1 MLKIKCL
8 GYKNRK
14 LFSVYQCGR
23 CFIPFKCAE
32 TNVRSGNT
40 TQCDSCA
47 KIQRAESRRLWSF
60 EKLEFEAKKYQTKK
74 QFKAESP
81 RAYSAARRA
90 GLIKGICCHMHPA
103 SQKWR
108 NDEIICEA
116 KKYKTRDS
124 FMRGSGGAYVAAR
137 SLGIIDKACAHMGKS
152 DYTSDKN
159 VFYIWRVQDGGAD
172 TCLYKVGVSSEK
184 CWKRRIRDVSL
195 AYGFGARLICSV
207 KTIEADSL
215 ERLFLEAGAKI
226 EMPKG
231 NGHSEFRIFAWH
243 DLCMLILEQ
252 MGGRGH
258 SVDLTGLDDASFTV

>member
-1 MLKIKCL
+1 MLKLKCL
-8 GYKNRK
+8 GYKSKK

-23 CFIPFKCAE
+23 CFIPFRCAE
-32 TNVRSGNT
+32 SNVRSGNT
-40 TQCDSCA
+40 SQCDSCA
-47 KIQRAESRRLWSF
+47 KTQRAESRRVWSF
-60 EKLEFEAKKYQTKK
+60 EKMEFEAKKYQTKK

-81 RAYSAARRA
+81 KAYSAARKA
-90 GLIKGICCHMHPA
+90 GVINQICRHMRPA
-103 SQKWR
+103 SQKWC
-108 NDEIICEA
+108 NDEVISEA

-137 SLGIIDKACAHMGKS
+137 SLGIIDKACAHMEKS

-172 TCLYKVGVSSEK
+172 TCLYKIGISSER
-184 CWKRRIRDVSL
+184 CWERRVRDVSS
-195 AYGFGARLICSV
+195 AYGFGAKIICLSR
-207 KTIEADSL
+207 TIRAESI
-215 ERLFLEAGAKI
+215 ERIFLDAGAKI
-226 EMPKG
+226 EMPKS

-258 SVDLTGLDDASFTV
+258 SVDLTGLDDASATV